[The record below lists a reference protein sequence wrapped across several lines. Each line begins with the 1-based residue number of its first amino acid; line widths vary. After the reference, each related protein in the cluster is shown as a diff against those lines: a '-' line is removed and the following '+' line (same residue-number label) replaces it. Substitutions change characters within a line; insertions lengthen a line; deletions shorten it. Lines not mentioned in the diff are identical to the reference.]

1 MKHSA
6 EYYIEHLEM
15 EPHVEGGYFKECLL
29 EKEERNLWSS
39 IYFMLAKG
47 EVSHFHRLKSD
58 EVWYYHDGNALT
70 IYMIDEAGKLT
81 AAKLGL
87 DLEKGEVPQVLVPK
101 GMIFG
106 SAMEEEG
113 FSLVGCMVSPCFKYE
128 VPEDSKDYSISYLE
142 QFSNDT
148 EGDVFFVFF
157 TAKDK

>member
-29 EKEERNLWSS
+29 EKEDRDLWSS

-70 IYMIDEAGKLT
+70 IYMIDEEGKLT
-81 AAKLGL
+81 AAKRTGS
-87 DLEKGEVPQVLVPK
+87 GEGRSTP
-101 GMIFG
+101 GTG
-106 SAMEEEG
+106 
-113 FSLVGCMVSPCFKYE
+113 
-128 VPEDSKDYSISYLE
+128 
-142 QFSNDT
+142 T
-148 EGDVFFVFF
+148 EGDDLRLRHGRGGLQPGGMYGVTLF
-157 TAKDK
+157 

>member
-1 MKHSA
+1 MEKEIVGKRKAFMKHSA

-29 EKEERNLWSS
+29 EKEDRDLWSS

-70 IYMIDEAGKLT
+70 IYMIDEEGKLT

-106 SAMEEEG
+106 SAMEEEASAWWDVWCHPVLNMK
-113 FSLVGCMVSPCFKYE
+113 SLNCLIGKNCWKNTRNTG
-128 VPEDSKDYSISYLE
+128 K
-142 QFSNDT
+142 
-148 EGDVFFVFF
+148 
-157 TAKDK
+157 

>member
-70 IYMIDEAGKLT
+70 IYMIDEVHTKLRSLT
-81 AAKLGL
+81 
-87 DLEKGEVPQVLVPK
+87 LVINLPF
-101 GMIFG
+101 IP
-106 SAMEEEG
+106 A
-113 FSLVGCMVSPCFKYE
+113 LPCNWE
-128 VPEDSKDYSISYLE
+128 R
-142 QFSNDT
+142 T
-148 EGDVFFVFF
+148 
-157 TAKDK
+157 TT

>member
-70 IYMIDEAGKLT
+70 IYMIDEAGKPHGLCIY
-81 AAKLGL
+81 LG
-87 DLEKGEVPQVLVPK
+87 VFAQRP
-101 GMIFG
+101 G
-106 SAMEEEG
+106 SGVMG
-113 FSLVGCMVSPCFKYE
+113 RVSE
-128 VPEDSKDYSISYLE
+128 L
-142 QFSNDT
+142 
-148 EGDVFFVFF
+148 
-157 TAKDK
+157 

>member
-29 EKEERNLWSS
+29 EKEDRDLWSS

-47 EVSHFHRLKSD
+47 EVSNFHRLKSD

-70 IYMIDEAGKLT
+70 IYMIDDEGKLT

-128 VPEDSKDYSISYLE
+128 EFELFDRKELLEKYPEHREVILRLTRE
-142 QFSNDT
+142 
-148 EGDVFFVFF
+148 
-157 TAKDK
+157 

>member
-1 MKHSA
+1 
-6 EYYIEHLEM
+6 M

-87 DLEKGEVPQVLVPK
+87 PSPSTTLMRTKGLSCQV
-101 GMIFG
+101 
-106 SAMEEEG
+106 STRC
-113 FSLVGCMVSPCFKYE
+113 ST
-128 VPEDSKDYSISYLE
+128 SIRY
-142 QFSNDT
+142 T
-148 EGDVFFVFF
+148 V
-157 TAKDK
+157 

>member
-87 DLEKGEVPQVLVPK
+87 DLEKGEVPH
-101 GMIFG
+101 IYNFII
-106 SAMEEEG
+106 
-113 FSLVGCMVSPCFKYE
+113 Y
-128 VPEDSKDYSISYLE
+128 D
-142 QFSNDT
+142 
-148 EGDVFFVFF
+148 
-157 TAKDK
+157 

>member
-70 IYMIDEAGKLT
+70 IYMIDEPENSQRRN
-81 AAKLGL
+81 LGWTWKREKSRRYWFRRD
-87 DLEKGEVPQVLVPK
+87 DLRVCHG
-101 GMIFG
+101 GR
-106 SAMEEEG
+106 G
-113 FSLVGCMVSPCFKYE
+113 FQSGGLYG
-128 VPEDSKDYSISYLE
+128 
-142 QFSNDT
+142 
-148 EGDVFFVFF
+148 F
-157 TAKDK
+157 TLF

>member
-81 AAKLGL
+81 AAN
-87 DLEKGEVPQVLVPK
+87 
-101 GMIFG
+101 
-106 SAMEEEG
+106 
-113 FSLVGCMVSPCFKYE
+113 LVGPGKGRSPAGTGSE
-128 VPEDSKDYSISYLE
+128 G
-142 QFSNDT
+142 NDLRVCH
-148 EGDVFFVFF
+148 GGRGFQSGGLYGF
-157 TAKDK
+157 TLF

>member
-58 EVWYYHDGNALT
+58 EEWYYPDGNALT

-87 DLEKGEVPQVLVPK
+87 EQEKGEVPQVLVPK
-101 GMIFG
+101 
-106 SAMEEEG
+106 
-113 FSLVGCMVSPCFKYE
+113 
-128 VPEDSKDYSISYLE
+128 
-142 QFSNDT
+142 
-148 EGDVFFVFF
+148 
-157 TAKDK
+157 

>member
-128 VPEDSKDYSISYLE
+128 EFELFDGR
-142 QFSNDT
+142 T
-148 EGDVFFVFF
+148 
-157 TAKDK
+157 T